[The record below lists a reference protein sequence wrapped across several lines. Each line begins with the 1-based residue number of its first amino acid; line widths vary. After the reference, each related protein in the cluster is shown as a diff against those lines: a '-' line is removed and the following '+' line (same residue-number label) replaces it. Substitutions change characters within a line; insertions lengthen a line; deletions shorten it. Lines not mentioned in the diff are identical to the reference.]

1 MVALTGSKTSR
12 TLMILGMGSAVLA
25 AFGSTTNAHADE
37 PADPLAWTLSDIDWP
52 EPAADG
58 TKYRVLE
65 GSRESGTFSYAF
77 FIPAGL
83 WDPAH
88 WHSQDARVFVAEGEL
103 RIGYGIDSDHAEI
116 EVYPAGSF
124 LVVPANAVHFDGAE
138 VDTTILGVASGPWST
153 TYADK
158 DATPSAGAP
167 D

>member
-1 MVALTGSKTSR
+1 MVAFTGFQSNR
-12 TLMILGMGSAVLA
+12 TLKILGLVSPVLA
-25 AFGSTTNAHADE
+25 AFGCAASAYTDE
-37 PADPLAWTLSDIDWP
+37 PADPLAWTLNDIDWP

-65 GSRESGTFSYAF
+65 GSRENGTFSYAF

-88 WHSQDARVFVAEGEL
+88 WHSQAARVFVAEGEL
-103 RIGYGIDSDHAEI
+103 RIGYGIDSGHADI

-138 VDTTILGVASGPWST
+138 VDTTILGVASGPWSA
-153 TYADK
+153 TYAD
-158 DATPSAGAP
+158 DNVTPSAGTP

>member
-1 MVALTGSKTSR
+1 MAAFTGFQTNR
-12 TLMILGMGSAVLA
+12 TLKILGLVSSVLA
-25 AFGSTTNAHADE
+25 AFGGVASAYADE
-37 PADPLAWTLSDIDWP
+37 PADGLAWTLNDIDWP

-65 GSRESGTFSYAF
+65 GSRENGTFSYAF

-103 RIGYGIDSDHAEI
+103 RIGYGIDSDHADI

-138 VDTTILGVASGPWST
+138 VDTTILCVASGPWST

-158 DATPSAGAP
+158 DVTPSAGTP